1 MIHRIKRLFKDI
13 YYYACRHPMKV
24 FLMVIMPLLTG
35 GVLQK
40 LLATVGVSLPRGLT
54 NSLPGGSRGLGG
66 EFGAAG
72 GSGLGQSVNS
82 LMSVAKMFM

>member
-1 MIHRIKRLFKDI
+1 
-13 YYYACRHPMKV
+13 
-24 FLMVIMPLLTG
+24 MVIMPLLTG

-54 NSLPGGSRGLGG
+54 NDLPGGVRGRSGGRNGLG

-72 GSGLGQSVNS
+72 GSGLGESVNG
-82 LMSVAKMFM
+82 LMNLAKMFV